1 MTHDLTP
8 SQTVGPY
15 FGIAMTPD
23 HLARLVP
30 EETPGSIILSGK
42 VRDGG
47 GKPVPEGMIEIWQ
60 ADSAGSYRLAAI
72 GEGRDFTGFGR
83 CHTDDQGEYRFVTL
97 KPGPVP
103 APGGGVQAPHVNMA
117 IFGGGLLKPLR
128 TRVYFSDE
136 PEANASDPI
145 LLSVSEARRP
155 LLVARVEG
163 DTATLDIRL
172 QGDDETPF
180 FDV

>member
-1 MTHDLTP
+1 MTHLLTP

-15 FGIAMTPD
+15 FGIVMTPEG
-23 HLARLVP
+23 LTRLVP
-30 EETPGSIILSGK
+30 EGSPGSIILTGK
-42 VRDGG
+42 VQDGE

-60 ADSAGSYRLAAI
+60 ADPEGSYRPARSE
-72 GEGRDFTGFGR
+72 EGSGFTGFGR
-83 CHTDDQGEYRFVTL
+83 CHTDDEGGYRFVTV

-103 APGGGVQAPHVNMA
+103 APGGDVQAPHISMA
-117 IFGGGLLKPLR
+117 VFGGGLLKPLR

-136 PEANASDPI
+136 PAANAADPV
-145 LLSVSEARRP
+145 LQTVSQARRH
-155 LLVARVEG
+155 LLLARVEG

-180 FDV
+180 FEV